1 MKSIKWNMLIMMISL
16 TVIPMIILST
26 FIYIRTNEM
35 LEGINDTEIN
45 QTKKVVTY
53 YFDQKLTDALTLAQS
68 YTQDETMRA
77 AFSRGDREALF
88 AGAKIIFDNLET
100 SMNVSV
106 FEFGDKSGTVFL
118 RVHNPEKYG
127 DDKSKNS
134 GIAQALKGD
143 NVKGFEYGSSGL
155 GARVFVPIEN
165 SKNEIIGTLQ
175 IGFNLNEKLLDD
187 IGYYVSGDI
196 AFYNE
201 DVLSVTS
208 DENYQDQLGVYKE
221 TQAFYEVK
229 KNGVYQNIT
238 KENIL
243 ELYMP
248 VYEST
253 NTEITGMIG
262 VYQDI
267 SQENTSIA
275 NIFISILIFL
285 IIVCI
290 IVIII
295 ALIFS
300 QSFTLPI
307 KKITAI
313 NQSLA
318 KGDLSIKLKD
328 EIVKY
333 LNRKDEIGVMANAV
347 QEMTLN
353 LRELLKNILSTSEQ
367 LTASSEQLTAT
378 SQQSATA
385 TEEVAQTINEIAK
398 GANEQAES
406 TTSGAE
412 KLMTLG
418 GIIEDDKKNIYHLME
433 ATISVSNSIKDGL
446 NIVEEL
452 ESKTKANGEASR
464 IVYESILRTNESSSK
479 INEASRLIAS
489 IADQTNLLALNA
501 AIEAARAGEHGKGFA
516 VVAEEIRKL
525 AEQSNN
531 STKNIDEM
539 VKKLIKDAET
549 AVKKMEEAGNI
560 VKEQEKSV
568 DLTRDKFNEISSA
581 MKQAEE
587 MATMIEK
594 ASRIMDEQKNQVQD
608 VIQSLSA
615 VAEENAAS
623 TEEASAAIEEQTASI
638 EEISNASENL
648 SELAI
653 KLRQLIKQFRV

>member
-1 MKSIKWNMLIMMISL
+1 MKSIKLKMLIMMIGL
-16 TVIPMIILST
+16 TVIPVIILST
-26 FIYIRTNEM
+26 FIYVRTNKM
-35 LEGINDTEIN
+35 LDEINDTEIN
-45 QTKKVVTY
+45 ETKKVVTY

-68 YTQDETMRA
+68 YSRDETIRA
-77 AFSRGDREALF
+77 AFLSGDREALF
-88 AGAKIIFDNLET
+88 AVTKSIFDNLET
-100 SMNVSV
+100 SMNISV
-106 FEFGDKSGTVFL
+106 FEFGDQSGTVLL

-127 DDKSKNS
+127 DDKSSNS
-134 GIAQALKGD
+134 GIAQAIKGA

-165 SKNEIIGTLQ
+165 SKKEIIGTLQ

-187 IGYYVSGDI
+187 IGYFVSGDI

-208 DENYQDQLGVYKE
+208 DENYQNQIGTYKE
-221 TQAFYEVK
+221 TQAFEEVK
-229 KNGVYQNIT
+229 KSGGYQNIT
-238 KENIL
+238 KKNVI
-243 ELYMP
+243 ELFMP

-262 VYQDI
+262 VYQDV
-267 SQENTSIA
+267 SQENTIIN
-275 NIFISILIFL
+275 NIVLGVSIFL
-285 IIVCI
+285 VIIVI

-307 KKITAI
+307 KKITTI

-318 KGDLSIKLKD
+318 KGDLSIKYNN

-333 LNRKDEIGVMANAV
+333 VNRKDEIGIMANSV

-353 LRELLKNILSTSEQ
+353 LRKLLTNILSTSEQ
-367 LTASSEQLTAT
+367 LTASSEELTAT
-378 SQQSATA
+378 SLQSATA
-385 TEEVAQTINEIAK
+385 AEEVAQTISQIAK

-412 KLMTLG
+412 KLMKLG
-418 GIIEDDKKNIYHLME
+418 DIIDDDKKNIHQLME

-446 NIVEEL
+446 IIVKEL
-452 ESKTKANGEASR
+452 EGKTKANGEASG
-464 IVYESILRTNESSSK
+464 IVYESILKTNESSSK
-479 INEASRLIAS
+479 ISEASSLIAS

-525 AEQSNN
+525 AEQSNQ
-531 STKNIDEM
+531 STKNIDDM
-539 VKKLIKDAET
+539 VKKLIADAET
-549 AVKKMEEAGNI
+549 AVKKMEESREI

-581 MKQAEE
+581 IKQAEE

-594 ASRIMDEQKNQVQD
+594 ASTIMDKQKNQVQD
-608 VIQSLSA
+608 VILSLSA

-623 TEEASAAIEEQTASI
+623 TEEVSAAIEEQTASI
-638 EEISNASENL
+638 EEISDASENL
-648 SELAI
+648 SVLAMT
-653 KLRQLIKQFRV
+653 LRQLIEHFRV